1 MAAIAQP
8 NQQIRVLVA
17 DDHPPTREGVRVA
30 LARDGIEVVAE
41 AADAASAIEAAERE
55 HPDICLLETRIP
67 GSGIAATEQIARRV
81 PETTVVMFTSSR
93 DDADLFD
100 SLRAGADGYLLK
112 DIDPERLP
120 IALRAV
126 LRGEAALPRR
136 LVSRLIEEFRE
147 RGRRRVRAASGS
159 RVELTAREWEVL
171 ELMRSGMSTAQ
182 IARRLFI
189 SEVTVRSHIA
199 AVLHKLGVPNRASA
213 LRLLEEH

>member
-1 MAAIAQP
+1 MAAIAHD
-8 NQQIRVLVA
+8 QIRVLVA

-30 LARDGIEVVAE
+30 LAADGIEVVAE
-41 AADAASAIEAAERE
+41 AADAASAIAAAERE
-55 HPDICLLETRIP
+55 HPDICLVEAGIP
-67 GSGIAATEQIARRV
+67 GSGIAATEQISRRV
-81 PETTVVMFTSSR
+81 PGTTVVMFTSSH

-100 SLRAGADGYLLK
+100 SLRAGADGYLYK

-120 IALRAV
+120 VALRAV

-136 LVSRLIEEFRE
+136 LVSRLIEEFRD

-171 ELMRSGMSTAQ
+171 ELMRDGMSTAQ

-199 AVLHKLGVPNRASA
+199 AVLHKLGVPNRESA
-213 LRLLEEH
+213 LRLLEER